1 MRFACCTEKIE
12 ISGIR
17 KCFEGA
23 APGSVNLG
31 LGQPDFDT
39 PEHIKKAAIEAIE
52 KGHVRLH
59 PQLRCAGAA
68 QCTRG

>member
-1 MRFACCTEKIE
+1 MKFASCTEKIE

-23 APGSVNLG
+23 ALGSVNLG

-39 PEHIKKAAIEAIE
+39 PEHIKKG
-52 KGHVRLH
+52 GH
-59 PQLRCAGAA
+59 CGY
-68 QCTRG
+68 

>member
-1 MRFACCTEKIE
+1 MRFAGCTRYIE

-23 APGSVNLG
+23 PPGSINLG

-39 PEHIKKAAIEAIE
+39 PDHIKKRPLMPSREASPATPPTAAC
-52 KGHVRLH
+52 RS
-59 PQLRCAGAA
+59 CASL
-68 QCTRG
+68 

>member
-1 MRFACCTEKIE
+1 MRFASCTEKIE

-39 PEHIKKAAIEAIE
+39 P
-52 KGHVRLH
+52 
-59 PQLRCAGAA
+59 GAY
-68 QCTRG
+68 QEGGNCCY